1 MKTMPEVNVD
11 NAGTEFHNLS
21 AGFST
26 SVWIVCSSIF
36 YLMIN
41 GAEWIFEVL
50 FFGEFCNTFITN
62 ARCQI
67 SQQLHSV
74 G

>member
-1 MKTMPEVNVD
+1 MKTMPEVSVD
-11 NAGTEFHNLS
+11 NAGTEFLNLP
-21 AGFST
+21 AGCST
-26 SVWIVCSSIF
+26 SVLIVCSSIF
-36 YLMIN
+36 YLMIK
-41 GAEWIFEVL
+41 GAEWIFQVL
-50 FFGEFCNTFITN
+50 FFGEFCNSFITN